1 MRRLLSTII
10 ALAASSTATAG
21 QSHVVPEAVSC
32 ARCSIDVRALVSMGT
47 VEGPGSLPGRP
58 WDLLVDGKGRYWVA
72 LTDHFPMIFDANGK
86 FIQQFGKK
94 GSGPGEFR
102 FIGLKAAL
110 PGDSMLVNDLNRLV
124 VVAPD
129 LSIARTIRTN
139 LDVGQIKSLDWPLN
153 NVVFA
158 YSRGGAER
166 ASTLQQLDLSG
177 PEAQL
182 TRVLLSQPFG
192 RTAAEYASSFRKI
205 GTTKPQYFWAAHVNR
220 YRLVRYDAVGAARDS
235 LERKPAWFPGGAG
248 LGMGNLTRPAAPQ
261 FTDMWEDAQ
270 GRLWT
275 LSAQPRTDGSQAW
288 RGIKVQGNEMAVA
301 NMPPAFKM
309 WRTMVEV
316 IDPVKKR
323 VIARKLLDTYAFAA
337 VSGNRIATFTEDELG
352 IPRITIHQ
360 LTLREN

>member
-1 MRRLLSTII
+1 MRRLLSTLI
-10 ALAASSTATAG
+10 ALSASSTATA

-47 VEGPGSLPGRP
+47 VEGPGSFPGRP

-72 LTDHFPMIFDANGK
+72 LTDHFPMVFDANGK

-139 LDVGQIKSLDWPLN
+139 LDVGQVKSLDWPRN

-158 YSRGGAER
+158 YTRSGPER

-177 PEAQL
+177 TEAQL

-192 RTAAEYASSFRKI
+192 RTPAEYAGSFRKI
-205 GTTKPQYFWAAHVNR
+205 GAVKPQYFWAAHVNR
-220 YRLVRYDAVGAARDS
+220 YRLVRYDAAGAAQDS
-235 LERKPAWFPGGAG
+235 IERKPSWFTGGAG
-248 LGMGNLTRPAAPQ
+248 LGMGNLSRPASPQ
-261 FTDMWEDAQ
+261 FTDTWEDER

-275 LSAQPRTDGSQAW
+275 LSAQPRADGSQAW
-288 RGIKVQGNEMAVA
+288 RGIKVQGNEIAVA
-301 NMPPAFKM
+301 DMPPAFKV
-309 WRTMVEV
+309 WRTMVEI

-323 VIARKLLDTYAFAA
+323 VIARKLLETFAF
-337 VSGNRIATFTEDELG
+337 SGMPGNRIATFTEDELG